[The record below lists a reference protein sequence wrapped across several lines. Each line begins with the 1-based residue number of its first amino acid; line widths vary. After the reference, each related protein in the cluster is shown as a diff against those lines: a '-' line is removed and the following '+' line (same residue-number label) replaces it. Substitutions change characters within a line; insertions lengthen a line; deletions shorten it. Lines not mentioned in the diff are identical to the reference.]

1 MYEDHPLWQATREM
15 LAQAFIDL
23 AAAIHRSDVERIEE
37 ERLNIVG
44 LREQAAFVF
53 GLHVQD
59 LDFAAL
65 CDAMS
70 ALVTTPS
77 QPDC

>member
-1 MYEDHPLWQATREM
+1 MYEDHPLWKGTREM

-23 AAAIHRSDVERIEE
+23 AEAIRQSDVLRIEE

-53 GLHVQD
+53 GLHVKD

-65 CDAMS
+65 CDAL
-70 ALVTTPS
+70 AVLVPS
-77 QPDC
+77 PGKPDC

>member
-1 MYEDHPLWQATREM
+1 MYEDHPLWIGTREM

-44 LREQAAFVF
+44 LQEQAAFVF
-53 GLHVQD
+53 GLHVKD

-65 CDAMS
+65 CDAL
-70 ALVTTPS
+70 AVLVPS
-77 QPDC
+77 PGKPDC

>member
-1 MYEDHPLWQATREM
+1 MYEDHPLWIGTREM

-23 AAAIHRSDVERIEE
+23 AAAIQRSDVERIEE

-44 LREQAAFVF
+44 LQEQAAFVF
-53 GLHVQD
+53 GLHAKD

-65 CDAMS
+65 CDAL
-70 ALVTTPS
+70 AVLVPS
-77 QPDC
+77 PGKPDC